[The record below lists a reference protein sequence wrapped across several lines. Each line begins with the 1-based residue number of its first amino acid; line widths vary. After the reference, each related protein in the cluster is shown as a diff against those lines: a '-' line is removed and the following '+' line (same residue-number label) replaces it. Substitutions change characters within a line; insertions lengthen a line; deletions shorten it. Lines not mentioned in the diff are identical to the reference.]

1 MQITFLGTGTS
12 RGVPLIGCKC
22 KVCTSSN
29 PKNKRLRSSILIKSK
44 VNVVVDTSVDF
55 RAQMLKHKVQALD
68 AIIYTHPH
76 VDHILGLDD
85 VYPFNFWSGKSLP
98 IYGSA
103 QTLQEV
109 KITFRYLFEKERYPG
124 IADVEL
130 VPIKGAFEIGD
141 LKFEPI
147 QVFHG
152 QLPVLGFR
160 VGSFAYVTDVSH
172 IPTKSLKQLQ
182 GLDYLVLDG
191 LRYQS
196 HPTHFSLSQAAE
208 TAQQLGARYTYLIHM
223 THDVDH
229 EEGNA
234 FLPKSVQLAYD
245 GQVLEI

>member
-1 MQITFLGTGTS
+1 M
-12 RGVPLIGCKC
+12 
-22 KVCTSSN
+22 
-29 PKNKRLRSSILIKSK
+29 
-44 VNVVVDTSVDF
+44 
-55 RAQMLKHKVQALD
+55 
-68 AIIYTHPH
+68 
-76 VDHILGLDD
+76 
-85 VYPFNFWSGKSLP
+85 YPFNFWSGKPLP

-103 QTLQEV
+103 QTLREV

-124 IADVEL
+124 TADVEL
-130 VPIKGAFEIGD
+130 VPIKGAFKIGD
-141 LKFEPI
+141 LEFELI

-160 VGSFAYVTDVSH
+160 VGHFAYVTDVSH
-172 IPTKSLKQLQ
+172 IPTKSLKQLH
-182 GLDYLVLDG
+182 GLDHLVLDG

-208 TAQQLGARYTYLIHM
+208 TAHQLGARHTHLIHM